1 MVIAE
6 RNRSIDT
13 LKGLLILTVVL
24 GHVLLGALD
33 DNPVRYLI
41 YSFHMPVFFFVS
53 GYLLNVEKTK
63 QTPIRDIL
71 TKYWRRMLKPWCV
84 AWVVY
89 SLYAMHD
96 NFSLS
101 SLLHNMYSPYY
112 HLWFVPSLFLCIL
125 IFTAIQK
132 KANDSSIAYMG
143 TFCLSLFLFNLHDSP
158 YAITTSFLSCHFLF
172 FLVLGSLCKTLII
185 NSIRGGK
192 IILVCFAAILLANN
206 TLGMPVD
213 KYRSFFML
221 PICAT
226 LCIFGFLPVM
236 ARNTVHVRFLELWGK
251 KSLEIYLWHVIPI
264 MVIKY
269 FFGKNEITYYIITF
283 TTMALLTLGCHLYCK
298 RMSR

>member
-1 MVIAE
+1 MVIVK

-13 LKGLLILTVVL
+13 LKGLLIFTVVL
-24 GHVLLGALD
+24 GHVLLGTLD

-53 GYLLNVEKTK
+53 GYLLNVEKMK

-89 SLYAMHD
+89 SLYAMHG
-96 NFSLS
+96 NLSLS

-125 IFTAIQK
+125 IFITIQK
-132 KANDSSIAYMG
+132 KTNDSNIAYTG
-143 TFCLSLFLFNLHDSP
+143 TFCLGLFLFNLHNSP
-158 YAITTSFLSCHFLF
+158 YAIITSFLSCHFLF
-172 FLVLGSLCKTLII
+172 FLVLGSLCKALII
-185 NSIRGGK
+185 NPSRGG
-192 IILVCFAAILLANN
+192 ILICFAAILLADD

-236 ARNTVHVRFLELWGK
+236 ARNTVHVHFLEMWGK

-283 TTMALLTLGCHLYCK
+283 TTMALFALGSHLYCK
-298 RMSR
+298 RISK